1 MNQMKKQFIAF
12 VLASS
17 FMFLLSGCSES
28 NEIGYKTQIEYK
40 EQYCKAF
47 NEAVESSNPTIN
59 TISVI
64 EKCKNNLDQET
75 FTKYVLRYE
84 KLLIEE
90 KAEFS
95 NKIFDRGNHEDLYS
109 YFPNRFNKSG
119 IENIKEPDLKAVLL
133 DLVRSGY
140 TLEKSDMGLYKVE
153 IDYEI
158 LKRFEGHIA
167 REATD
172 YFELMALEKQ
182 KPLIDENGIVGDP
195 VKAMERLMKYD
206 LYINRY
212 PKSQRLLEV
221 SNIANEY
228 LLAMVFGYE
237 DNHPYDESDLIKPV
251 YYDIYLEIAS
261 YKEETLMTKFIAGL
275 VEALNAS
282 DRYWTEDVYNY
293 IIHYPE
299 FYRKRYLNSSVYPDA
314 FVDVAYGWTSTDSLY
329 YYPVFSGITDRAEEG
344 KLNLMAR
351 SIIEKRML
359 GQGFDGM
366 YTGGSYIWS
375 DFELT
380 FNRRNWISLRIDI
393 YTEQADESYYWTT
406 EALNYNL
413 KEKKNIRL
421 RDVVGDQA
429 GRDYINNKVKAFF
442 EESRTYYAVSLEDFY
457 KNSNPDFYLSDTGI
471 YILVPVNMNTETT
484 ERVVEIFIPF
494 EKFNTSVEYIYKI
507 PEQNME

>member
-1 MNQMKKQFIAF
+1 MKKQFIAF

-28 NEIGYKTQIEYK
+28 NETGYMTQIEYKEQYK

-47 NEAVESSNPTIN
+47 NEAVESSSPTIN
-59 TISVI
+59 TITVI

-167 REATD
+167 RAATD
-172 YFELMALEKQ
+172 YFELMALEKK

-221 SNIANEY
+221 SNIANAY

-251 YYDIYLEIAS
+251 YYDMYLEIAS

-282 DRYWTEDVYNY
+282 DRYLSL
-293 IIHYPE
+293 IH
-299 FYRKRYLNSSVYPDA
+299 
-314 FVDVAYGWTSTDSLY
+314 
-329 YYPVFSGITDRAEEG
+329 I
-344 KLNLMAR
+344 
-351 SIIEKRML
+351 
-359 GQGFDGM
+359 
-366 YTGGSYIWS
+366 
-375 DFELT
+375 
-380 FNRRNWISLRIDI
+380 
-393 YTEQADESYYWTT
+393 
-406 EALNYNL
+406 
-413 KEKKNIRL
+413 
-421 RDVVGDQA
+421 
-429 GRDYINNKVKAFF
+429 
-442 EESRTYYAVSLEDFY
+442 
-457 KNSNPDFYLSDTGI
+457 
-471 YILVPVNMNTETT
+471 
-484 ERVVEIFIPF
+484 
-494 EKFNTSVEYIYKI
+494 
-507 PEQNME
+507 

>member
-1 MNQMKKQFIAF
+1 M
-12 VLASS
+12 
-17 FMFLLSGCSES
+17 
-28 NEIGYKTQIEYK
+28 
-40 EQYCKAF
+40 
-47 NEAVESSNPTIN
+47 
-59 TISVI
+59 
-64 EKCKNNLDQET
+64 
-75 FTKYVLRYE
+75 
-84 KLLIEE
+84 
-90 KAEFS
+90 
-95 NKIFDRGNHEDLYS
+95 
-109 YFPNRFNKSG
+109 
-119 IENIKEPDLKAVLL
+119 
-133 DLVRSGY
+133 
-140 TLEKSDMGLYKVE
+140 
-153 IDYEI
+153 
-158 LKRFEGHIA
+158 
-167 REATD
+167 
-172 YFELMALEKQ
+172 
-182 KPLIDENGIVGDP
+182 
-195 VKAMERLMKYD
+195 
-206 LYINRY
+206 
-212 PKSQRLLEV
+212 
-221 SNIANEY
+221 
-228 LLAMVFGYE
+228 
-237 DNHPYDESDLIKPV
+237 
-251 YYDIYLEIAS
+251 
-261 YKEETLMTKFIAGL
+261 
-275 VEALNAS
+275 
-282 DRYWTEDVYNY
+282 
-293 IIHYPE
+293 
-299 FYRKRYLNSSVYPDA
+299 
-314 FVDVAYGWTSTDSLY
+314 Y

-494 EKFNTSVEYIYKI
+494 EKFNTNVEYIYKI